1 MARPTTPTLTEVERK
16 LLDVLWKKKEASV
29 REVTDELAKRDP
41 IAYTTVQTMLGVL
54 AKKGL
59 VSHRLEGRAF
69 IYSAVISRKEALA
82 NALDHLLKQFFNG
95 SPKVLAQH
103 LISDQ
108 DIDAPELASLKR
120 LVEAAPDKDP
130 Q

>member
-16 LLDVLWKKKEASV
+16 LLEVLWKKKEATV
-29 REVTDELAKRDP
+29 RDVADELAKRDP

-54 AKKGL
+54 ARKGL
-59 VSHRLEGRAF
+59 VRHRTEGRAF
-69 IYSAVISRKEALA
+69 IYSAVISRKEALS

-103 LISDQ
+103 LISDR
-108 DIDAPELASLKR
+108 DITAPELESLRR
-120 LVEAAPDKDP
+120 LVDAAPDKE
-130 Q
+130 